1 MVSAICR
8 PDSPSLCSLS
18 NRGVRVIV
26 ISILNSNV
34 QLLWRSCEC
43 AVAEVDCGRIT
54 PSPEAIRTAVN
65 DSLASSVGPSVASPS
80 LIILDSAERRVG
92 RGLAAR
98 RVLAGY
104 ARRFGGS
111 HRQPQTARCCMALG
125 SGLAGDASSD
135 LAAQPVRH
143 THPYAAS
150 SRRDRCRPAVEGI
163 DVDLLDQV
171 MALTYGHPLAT
182 SLLIDVIRRAGAG
195 AEVPRALADQP
206 DLVAALLQRLV
217 DLVPSSHQRAALQVS
232 AHAQVTTEP
241 VLCAALPSSDAAEV
255 SELWDWLRGPTFME
269 EAHAGI
275 RPHELARDVL
285 QADLRWRDPDAYA
298 DIHRRLRG
306 YLVDKI
312 RTELAIRS
320 ACTWPQPSCSSFIMI
335 IRW

>member
-1 MVSAICR
+1 
-8 PDSPSLCSLS
+8 
-18 NRGVRVIV
+18 
-26 ISILNSNV
+26 
-34 QLLWRSCEC
+34 
-43 AVAEVDCGRIT
+43 
-54 PSPEAIRTAVN
+54 
-65 DSLASSVGPSVASPS
+65 
-80 LIILDSAERRVG
+80 
-92 RGLAAR
+92 
-98 RVLAGY
+98 
-104 ARRFGGS
+104 
-111 HRQPQTARCCMALG
+111 
-125 SGLAGDASSD
+125 
-135 LAAQPVRH
+135 
-143 THPYAAS
+143 
-150 SRRDRCRPAVEGI
+150 
-163 DVDLLDQV
+163 

-217 DLVPSSHQRAALQVS
+217 GLVPSSHQRAALQVS

-312 RTELAIRS
+312 RTEAGNPERLHMA
-320 ACTWPQPSCSSFIMI
+320 AAELLFLHHDHPLVGPYWD
-335 IRW
+335 WNALGEGV